1 LTLPQKNGIFNLGKL
16 LYKGGGHQKWQQK
29 KQLWLVLSADPAT
42 IRNQS
47 VKEKKAIALKST
59 SFVNIAIN
67 THCIVKQ
74 SKEEVQ

>member
-1 LTLPQKNGIFNLGKL
+1 

-47 VKEKKAIALKST
+47 VKEKKAIALKLT
-59 SFVNIAIN
+59 NFANTAIN
-67 THCIVKQ
+67 TRYIVKR
-74 SKEEVQ
+74 SKEEC

>member
-1 LTLPQKNGIFNLGKL
+1 

-47 VKEKKAIALKST
+47 VKEKKAIALKLT
-59 SFVNIAIN
+59 NFANTAIN
-67 THCIVKQ
+67 TRYIVKR
-74 SKEEVQ
+74 SKEES

>member
-1 LTLPQKNGIFNLGKL
+1 
-16 LYKGGGHQKWQQK
+16 LYEGGGHQKWQQK

-59 SFVNIAIN
+59 NFANTATN
-67 THCIVKQ
+67 THCIVKRN
-74 SKEEVQ
+74 KEER